1 MQLKI
6 LVFLLDILYPPPV
19 EPREIQEIV
28 SSIACSKSFQFIKYL
43 SFSQTSFEYPG
54 HLRRVFMKL
63 IPGISI
69 VMKKG
74 STSLRGL
81 MTVLPPLL
89 GFPLNVKQNKN
100 ANIRMTK
107 WQMVIYVKSLIS
119 QIILSDKDKL
129 RQILT

>member
-1 MQLKI
+1 
-6 LVFLLDILYPPPV
+6 
-19 EPREIQEIV
+19 
-28 SSIACSKSFQFIKYL
+28 
-43 SFSQTSFEYPG
+43 
-54 HLRRVFMKL
+54 
-63 IPGISI
+63 
-69 VMKKG
+69 
-74 STSLRGL
+74 